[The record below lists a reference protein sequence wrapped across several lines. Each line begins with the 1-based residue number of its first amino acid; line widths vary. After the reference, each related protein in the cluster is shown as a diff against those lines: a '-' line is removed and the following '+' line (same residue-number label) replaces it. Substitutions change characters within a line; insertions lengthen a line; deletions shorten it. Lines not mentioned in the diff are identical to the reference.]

1 MFYVAVYDYYH
12 VDPIFSLRYKNFF
25 NALDSYFRVTETR
38 AHDPVNIMLYTQ
50 SGDIVYGF

>member
-12 VDPIFSLRYKNFF
+12 VDPIFSLHYKNFF

-38 AHDPVNIMLYTQ
+38 AHDPVNVMLYTQ